1 MLKLLNFD
9 HLQKYLREHMKK
21 NRRQALTDIGTS
33 IVCAMGG
40 EVFAD
45 TYPSRTIRVIVPRAP
60 GGGSDII
67 ARLLSQGMQQK
78 SGQPFIV
85 ENRPDAS
92 AVVGAVQVAN
102 ATADG
107 YTVFLAD
114 NAFYQNPAVMR
125 KLPYNTLNDFSG
137 VTMLAQGP
145 VILVTNPSVP
155 ATDLN
160 TLMQY
165 AKANPGKLTYG
176 SGGIGASTHLAGVLL
191 NKAAGID
198 TVHVPFRSSGPALDA
213 LLGGHISM
221 QFGGISSARPQIESG
236 KIRAI
241 AVTGRRRDPSMP
253 NVPTFEES
261 GLKGVDMT
269 SIWGIH
275 APAGTSLAA
284 RRKLRDLLVE
294 VMRLPEVTKRMND
307 LGYDIIGTTPEEH
320 DAETRRLVTFWL
332 DLGTKINLSPD

>member
-1 MLKLLNFD
+1 
-9 HLQKYLREHMKK
+9 MKT
-21 NRRQALTDIGTS
+21 NRRQALTDIGS
-33 IVCAMGG
+33 LLVCAMGG
-40 EVFAD
+40 EVYAD

-78 SGQPFIV
+78 SGQSFIV

-102 ATADG
+102 AMPDG
-107 YTVFLAD
+107 YTVFLSD

-125 KLPYNTLNDFSG
+125 KLPYDTLKDFSS

-145 VILVTNPSVP
+145 VILVTHPSVP

-160 TLMQY
+160 TLVQY

-275 APAGTSLAA
+275 APAGTPLAV
-284 RRKLRDLLVE
+284 RRRLRELLVE
-294 VMRLPEVTKRMND
+294 VMRTPEVTKRMND
-307 LGYDIIGTTPEEH
+307 QGYDIIGTTPEEH
-320 DAETRRLVTFWL
+320 DAETRRLVSFWL
-332 DLGTKINLSPD
+332 DLGTRVNLSPD

>member
-1 MLKLLNFD
+1 M
-9 HLQKYLREHMKK
+9 RTS
-21 NRRQALTDIGTS
+21 RRQALAGMGALLL
-33 IVCAMGG
+33 CALASKTH
-40 EVFAD
+40 AD

-78 SGQPFIV
+78 SGQSFIV

-92 AVVGAVQVAN
+92 AVVGAVQVAH
-102 ATADG
+102 ATPDG

-114 NAFYQNPAVMR
+114 NAFYQNPAVIR
-125 KLPYNTLNDFSG
+125 KLPYDTLKDFSG
-137 VTMLAQGP
+137 VTMLAQAP
-145 VILVTNPSVP
+145 VILVVNPSVP
-155 ATDLN
+155 ANDVK
-160 TLMQY
+160 TLVQY
-165 AKANPGKLTYG
+165 AKANPGKLSYG
-176 SGGIGASTHLAGVLL
+176 SGGIGASTHLAGVLF
-191 NKAAGID
+191 NNAAGVD
-198 TVHVPFRSSGPALDA
+198 TIHVPFRSSGPALDA

-241 AVTGRRRDPSMP
+241 AVTGGRRDPSMP

-275 APAGTSLAA
+275 APAGTPLAA
-284 RRKLRDLLVE
+284 RRTLRDLFVE
-294 VMRLPEVTKRMND
+294 VMRTPEVTKRMNEQ
-307 LGYDIIGTTPEEH
+307 GYDIIGSTPEEH
-320 DAETRRLVTFWL
+320 DAETRRLVAFWL
-332 DLGTKINLSPD
+332 DLATKVKISAD

>member
-1 MLKLLNFD
+1 M
-9 HLQKYLREHMKK
+9 RTS
-21 NRRQALTDIGTS
+21 RRQVLAGMGALLL
-33 IVCAMGG
+33 CALGP
-40 EVFAD
+40 EAHAD
-45 TYPSRTIRVIVPRAP
+45 NFPSRAIRVIVPRAP

-67 ARLLSQGMQQK
+67 ARILSQGMQQK

-102 ATADG
+102 AAPDG
-107 YTVFLAD
+107 YTLFLAD

-125 KLPYNTLNDFSG
+125 KLPYDALKDFSG
-137 VTMLAQGP
+137 VTMLAHGP
-145 VILVTNPSVP
+145 VILVVNPSVP
-155 ATDLN
+155 ATDVT
-160 TLMQY
+160 TLVQY
-165 AKANPGKLTYG
+165 AKVNPGKLTYG
-176 SGGIGASTHLAGVLL
+176 SGGIGASTHLAGVLF
-191 NKAAGID
+191 NNAAGVD

-221 QFGGISSARPQIESG
+221 QFGGISSARPHIESG

-275 APAGTSLAA
+275 APAGTPLPA
-284 RRKLRDLLVE
+284 RRVLRDLFAE
-294 VMRLPEVTKRMND
+294 VMRMPEVTKRMND
-307 LGYDIIGTTPEEH
+307 QGYDIIGSTPDEH
-320 DAETRRLVTFWL
+320 DAETRRLVAFWL
-332 DLGTKINLSPD
+332 DLGKKVKLSTD